1 VPAGNLRGFTLI
13 VVFDDTSIFYVFARL
28 SRLAE
33 VANASRNAKEA
44 ASSGGGARTG
54 EQAADVVGALEEDPD
69 TGACTLPAPLRDFIL
84 SDRLDLAERPV
95 GDSRRASAN
104 AATSAGGAAA
114 AEQAKRAGLVLI
126 VRGAVTA
133 EDAAEQQ
140 EQQQGESA
148 INARMQS
155 GVGSSDISMLAGE
168 RGLVGVSRAQYSG

>member
-1 VPAGNLRGFTLI
+1 M
-13 VVFDDTSIFYVFARL
+13 
-28 SRLAE
+28 
-33 VANASRNAKEA
+33 
-44 ASSGGGARTG
+44 
-54 EQAADVVGALEEDPD
+54 
-69 TGACTLPAPLRDFIL
+69 

-95 GDSRRASAN
+95 GYSRRASAN
-104 AATSAGGAAA
+104 AATSADGAAA

-155 GVGSSDISMLAGE
+155 GVGSSDISKLAGE
-168 RGLVGVSRAQYSG
+168 RGLVGVSRAQYPPPIGCSIETQ